1 MKKQEETI
9 LKELFQQLKQEDE
22 RCATSFADTRAAA
35 QARLELRGQTRRG
48 WSIAVVTASLLIVVG
63 IVGWRLLGTR
73 SVKQSQQQTQ
83 RVVPAPSVTHEPQPS
98 PVLARE
104 PERASPPVAPRPRR
118 RGGAAHH
125 ARESNVEDAE
135 VATRF
140 YSLVEDDELVPLESG
155 QVMRVEVPASTLMPF
170 GLLVRLDALTQ
181 PVQADLII
189 GQDGLARAIRFLPA
203 AQTTKTE

>member
-35 QARLELRGQTRRG
+35 QANLELRRQTRHAWG
-48 WSIAVVTASLLIVVG
+48 VAVVAASLLIVVG
-63 IVGWRLLGTR
+63 IVGWRLGTR
-73 SVKQSQQQTQ
+73 SVKQPQHQAQS
-83 RVVPAPSVTHEPQPS
+83 PGAAPSVTPEPQPS
-98 PVLARE
+98 SVLVQE
-104 PERASPPVAPRPRR
+104 PSLPVAPRSRR
-118 RGGAAHH
+118 RVGAAHH
-125 ARESNVEDAE
+125 DRISPVEGAE
-135 VATRF
+135 IATRF

-155 QVMRVEVPASTLMPF
+155 QVMRVEVPASTLLPF

-203 AQTTKTE
+203 TQTTKTE